1 MTAHTNRLIAVQRE
15 DGALVVPCR
24 TPEDLPPLA
33 DALAAVLEPG
43 DTLLLQGELGAGK
56 TTLTQLL
63 ARALGVGEDQYVASP
78 SFALLHEY
86 TGRLPIFHMD
96 LYRLS
101 GEDDVEAA
109 GLLEYFEQQGV
120 CVVEWPDRLGSLTPD
135 SRLDIRIEPR
145 PFEAR
150 QFILFPRGDVWRQR
164 MARIAESLAKA
175 MK

>member
-1 MTAHTNRLIAVQRE
+1 MTAYTEGLTAAQRE
-15 DGALVVPCR
+15 DGALVVTCR
-24 TPEDLPPLA
+24 APEDLSPLA

-56 TTLTQLL
+56 TTLTQSL
-63 ARALGVGEDQYVASP
+63 AHALGVGEEQYVASP

-86 TGRLPIFHMD
+86 TGRLPVFHMD

-101 GEDDVEAA
+101 DEDDVEAA

-135 SRLDIRIEPR
+135 SRLDIRIEHG

-150 QFILFPRGDVWRQR
+150 QFTLFPYGDAWQQR
-164 MARIAESLAKA
+164 MARIAENLSPR
-175 MK
+175 

>member
-1 MTAHTNRLIAVQRE
+1 MTAQTNRLTAARRE
-15 DGALVVPCR
+15 GGALVVTCR
-24 TPEDLPPLA
+24 TPEDLHPLA

-63 ARALGVGEDQYVASP
+63 ARALGVGEEQYVASP

-86 TGRLPIFHMD
+86 TGRLPVFHMD

-101 GEDDVEAA
+101 DEDDVEAA
-109 GLLEYFEQQGV
+109 GLLEYFELQGV

-135 SRLDIRIEPR
+135 SRLEIRIEHR

-150 QFILFPRGDVWRQR
+150 QFTLFPRGDAWQQR
-164 MARIAESLAKA
+164 MARIAEPLSKA
-175 MK
+175 ME